1 MSALKNKLKFGRKH
15 DNEGKYLEQNISD
28 YRRVKAFLVIKYH
41 LIQHFVPIDR

>member
-28 YRRVKAFLVIKYH
+28 YRRESISRYKISSNSTF
-41 LIQHFVPIDR
+41 RTNW